1 MKDSNNYLTSLINTG
16 ADAMTNLYC
25 VTFTDS
31 SASDTLRQ
39 GMTIR
44 LKNFT
49 PPTFTRLSAP
59 VHYQTAFHDQ
69 PLAGY
74 SGNRQFQL
82 VFRLDEYYDVY
93 KYLLNKK
100 GKIVNPSTSYAGGD
114 VDNGMTIEVKAYI
127 ESTDNEIGDTA
138 AYEKMWKYEY
148 CWVQEVKLSQLAY
161 TTNAP
166 MTVTATI
173 NFWKWQDPE
182 DLR

>member
-31 SASDTLRQ
+31 SASDALRQ

-93 KYLLNKK
+93 K
-100 GKIVNPSTSYAGGD
+100 S
-114 VDNGMTIEVKAYI
+114 
-127 ESTDNEIGDTA
+127 
-138 AYEKMWKYEY
+138 
-148 CWVQEVKLSQLAY
+148 
-161 TTNAP
+161 
-166 MTVTATI
+166 
-173 NFWKWQDPE
+173 
-182 DLR
+182 